1 MIGIYLIQN
10 NINNKI
16 YVGQSI
22 HIETRVKEHFWKAK
36 CVKDVSFN
44 SALHSAIRKYGEE
57 NFSWR
62 VLEECDIS
70 ELDEK
75 ECYYIKQY
83 NSLSPNG
90 YNISQG
96 GQKFKA
102 EHNRCIDCGIVIRS
116 GAKRCLQ
123 CNYLNLRKCLRP
135 TREQLKDLIRKF
147 SFVEIG
153 QKFNVSDSA
162 IRKWC
167 KNYNLPFKRK
177 EIKLYSEADWNDI

>member
-90 YNISQG
+90 YNIS
-96 GQKFKA
+96 
-102 EHNRCIDCGIVIRS
+102 
-116 GAKRCLQ
+116 
-123 CNYLNLRKCLRP
+123 
-135 TREQLKDLIRKF
+135 
-147 SFVEIG
+147 
-153 QKFNVSDSA
+153 
-162 IRKWC
+162 
-167 KNYNLPFKRK
+167 
-177 EIKLYSEADWNDI
+177 